1 MKMEKD
7 VTGWRAKVGLLL
19 PSVNS
24 VVEPWFY
31 QVAPRGITFHSSRMM
46 LGKEGGAKAVEK
58 MIENSFRA
66 AQEVACVPVDLIT
79 YCCTAATLVKGPAYD
94 KELTARLKGETGI
107 PAITATESILKAFQ
121 AFGVK
126 KIVIT
131 GPYTKDIDELEKKYF
146 EACGYK
152 VLRIEG
158 MNLGAA
164 DLDKPSPEE
173 IYRFSKKNWNEEAD
187 CLLISCLNFRA
198 QACIEALE
206 QDLKRPV
213 ITSLQAVLW
222 NILRTVQ
229 VNEPIPGYGKLLAEF

>member
-1 MKMEKD
+1 MEKD
-7 VTGWRAKVGLLL
+7 VTGWRAKIGLLL

-31 QVAPRGITFHSSRMM
+31 HAAPRGVTFHSSRMI
-46 LGKEGGAKAVEK
+46 LEREGGAQAVER
-58 MIENSFRA
+58 MIQNSFRA
-66 AQEVACVPVDLIT
+66 AHEVASVPVDLIA

-94 KELTARLKGETGI
+94 RELIGRIESETGI
-107 PAITATESILKAFQ
+107 PATTATESILKAFKL
-121 AFGVK
+121 FGVK

-131 GPYTKDIDELEKKYF
+131 GPYSKDIDELEKKYF
-146 EACGYK
+146 EECGYQ
-152 VLRIEG
+152 VLKIEG
-158 MNLGAA
+158 MNLSAA

-173 IYRFSKKNWNEEAD
+173 IYRFSKKAWDDKAD

-206 QDLKRPV
+206 FDLKRPV

-222 NILRTVQ
+222 NILRMVQ
-229 VNEPIPGYGKLLAEF
+229 VHEPIPGYGRLLREF